1 MLVPSAARAAASA
14 IPTSATGTPAASAA
28 STITTS
34 AARTPAAS
42 AAISAVR
49 TIALRTIA
57 LRTIARRT
65 IEAGDVSN
73 PVAVEV
79 RFGIRFVGE
88 ISATFNHH
96 RAGGYGSGYEFAF
109 RSGHSWNFASA
120 HFRALLFENRLT
132 R

>member
-57 LRTIARRT
+57 RST